1 MDYVLSSPVATLP
14 YQILSYYPFWSR
26 HLRFS
31 KRKTF
36 LILSLLFLVK
46 CVCFYYFVPQP
57 LSPRLMEFLFGA
69 VHLLVFLSM
78 TGLHPGKALF
88 VFFFLL
94 TYLALN
100 RGIASFMQVR
110 FTRLPDSGLYGY
122 SNGLLHLAVLAVTV
136 SPILLL
142 FRQTCHE
149 IAETKE
155 KYIISHF
162 WVIPALSLGTSFVYS
177 VKITPEAAGSLSF
190 LISRLFLFLCTLTEY
205 IVLIRSLQAA
215 RSHAQLEAQA
225 ENNKLLAAIHQEQYA
240 LLLKRIEETRRARH
254 DLRQHLTLIQSYLDN
269 GDKDALKEYVHAY
282 GQSIPESVGIFIYC
296 KNYAIDTI
304 ARFYLSQA
312 EDEGIQVNV
321 SLPLPKQLPIPE
333 PDVCILLGNLL
344 ENALTACREMT
355 SSKNRYIKICGLFT
369 PPHTLSFTVDNSFQ
383 QQQLFVQN
391 DSPFSA
397 SANYDHPGLGLGL
410 SSVQS
415 TAARF
420 KGTAKFETTET
431 EFRASVFLFGK
442 DNPSD
447 EAIPQ

>member
-1 MDYVLSSPVATLP
+1 M
-14 YQILSYYPFWSR
+14 
-26 HLRFS
+26 
-31 KRKTF
+31 
-36 LILSLLFLVK
+36 
-46 CVCFYYFVPQP
+46 
-57 LSPRLMEFLFGA
+57 
-69 VHLLVFLSM
+69 
-78 TGLHPGKALF
+78 
-88 VFFFLL
+88 
-94 TYLALN
+94 
-100 RGIASFMQVR
+100 
-110 FTRLPDSGLYGY
+110 
-122 SNGLLHLAVLAVTV
+122 
-136 SPILLL
+136 
-142 FRQTCHE
+142 
-149 IAETKE
+149 
-155 KYIISHF
+155 
-162 WVIPALSLGTSFVYS
+162 
-177 VKITPEAAGSLSF
+177 
-190 LISRLFLFLCTLTEY
+190 
-205 IVLIRSLQAA
+205 
-215 RSHAQLEAQA
+215 
-225 ENNKLLAAIHQEQYA
+225 HQEQYA

-254 DLRQHLTLIQSYLDN
+254 DLRQHLTLIQRYLDN